1 MAESW
6 DYPEQQAD
14 NDWLV
19 DRWSHFEQRAFPSGW
34 GGAEVDGI
42 CLVMLDADMAAMVS
56 SYVER
61 RRQFRPGGIENL
73 RRLHDDLR
81 RVLPSLTGE
90 AADYFAEWDDLVAT
104 TLRLLDD
111 GCYN

>member
-1 MAESW
+1 M
-6 DYPEQQAD
+6 DYPEQQAEY
-14 NDWLV
+14 DWLV
-19 DRWSHFEQRAFPSGW
+19 GRWSRFEERPFPGGW
-34 GGAEVDGI
+34 AGVEVEGITLALLGAD
-42 CLVMLDADMAAMVS
+42 LAAAVS

-61 RRQFRPGGIENL
+61 RRQWHPRGIESL

-81 RVLPSLTGE
+81 RVLPWLTGE

-111 GCYN
+111 G